1 VTRSKF
7 ATTKRIVVKIGSRL
21 LAEDAEARVRNLVAQ
36 IAAQRARGISCVLV
50 SSGAIA
56 LGVRRLG
63 LGERPHA
70 IPHLQATAAVGQG
83 HLMHYYDRAFAEHG
97 LAAGQVLLTHDDLS
111 DRARFLNA
119 RHALLGLLEYG
130 AIPVINEN
138 DTVAVEEIKFG
149 DNDELAAL
157 VTNLVEAELLVI
169 LTDVG
174 GLLDAN
180 GSVIPEVTDI
190 DSQAAPVAGG
200 SQSGVGRGGM
210 ASKVKAARVAAKFG
224 CATVVASGREPE
236 VLRRVLG
243 GEPLGTVFVPTPRAQ
258 ALGSR
263 KHWIAYALKPAGTL
277 VVDDGARKALV
288 ENKRSLLPSGVREVK
303 GRFGLGDA
311 VSVAT
316 LDGKEFARGLCGY
329 SAEEVEKIRG
339 RRTTDIE
346 SVLGYKYFDEVIHR
360 DDLVIL

>member
-1 VTRSKF
+1 MTRTQL
-7 ATTKRIVVKIGSRL
+7 AAARRIVVKIGSRL

-36 IAAQRARGISCVLV
+36 IAAQRARGVSCVLV

-63 LGERPHA
+63 MSERPHA

-83 HLMHYYDRAFAEHG
+83 HLMQYYDRGFAEHG

-111 DRARFLNA
+111 DRTRFLNA
-119 RHALLGLLEYG
+119 RHALLALLEYG
-130 AIPVINEN
+130 AVPVVNEN

-149 DNDELAAL
+149 DNDQLAAL
-157 VTNLVEAELLVI
+157 VTNLVEAELLII

-174 GLLDAN
+174 GLLDAAGN
-180 GSVIPEVTDI
+180 VVPEVSDV
-190 DSQAAPVAGG
+190 DSQAAPIAGAT
-200 SQSGVGRGGM
+200 QSGVGRGGM
-210 ASKVKAARVAAKFG
+210 ASKVQAAKVAARFG

-236 VLRRVLG
+236 ILRRVLS
-243 GEPLGTVFVPTPRAQ
+243 GELIGTVFVPTPRAQ

-263 KHWIAYALKPAGTL
+263 KHWIAYALKPSGTL
-277 VVDDGARKALV
+277 VVDAGARRALV

-311 VSVAT
+311 VAVVT
-316 LDGKEFARGLCGY
+316 EDGKEFARGLCGY

-346 SVLGYKYFDEVIHR
+346 SILGYKYFDEGIHR